1 MKTALLKEKLHQYI
15 EAADEKK
22 LKAIYTMVEEDITGY
37 DRWSDKKFIDEMNNR
52 IKELETGKV
61 KGYNWEEV
69 KQRAAKKAKTAKSVR

>member
-22 LKAIYTMVEEDITGY
+22 LKAIYTMVEEDITAY
-37 DRWSDKKFIDEMNNR
+37 DRWSDKRFVNEMNDR
-52 IKELETGKV
+52 IKELETGQV
-61 KGYNWEEV
+61 KGFSWEEV